1 MKLKLESRWV
11 QRLVATPESGMGYH
25 RVRVTLRSG
34 RVIERAL
41 VHNAEILE
49 IADPVETFEQSDIVE
64 IEARGAGRH

>member
-1 MKLKLESRWV
+1 
-11 QRLVATPESGMGYH
+11 MGYH

-49 IADPVETFEQSDIVE
+49 ITDPVETFEQSDIVE
-64 IEARGAGRH
+64 IEPRGAGRQSAS